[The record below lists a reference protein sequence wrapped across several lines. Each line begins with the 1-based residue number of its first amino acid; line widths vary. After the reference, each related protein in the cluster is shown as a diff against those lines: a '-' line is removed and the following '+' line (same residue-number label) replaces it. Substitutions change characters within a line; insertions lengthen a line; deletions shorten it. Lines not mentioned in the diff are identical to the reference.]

1 MCIILLCILY
11 HIMDVVGLQDTNKYR
26 CLYHISAIMRRYIRV
41 HKLYTSIHPSFK
53 TIDQTSADIYNIHYF
68 FDGEHHA
75 SFEIDDVWG
84 KC

>member
-1 MCIILLCILY
+1 
-11 HIMDVVGLQDTNKYR
+11 
-26 CLYHISAIMRRYIRV
+26 MRTYIHV
-41 HKLYTSIHPSFK
+41 HKLYTHPSFK

-68 FDGEHHA
+68 FDSKHHA